1 MPASINHSPR
11 RKAMSS
17 HTSCRRLAAA
27 LSALCALVAIIPT
40 GVTLAADSTGKP
52 GGGSYDAGPT
62 PPEINN
68 PTGDE
73 PTDAGPTPPD
83 IGLPPED
90 GPETAGPTPGDVGLP
105 PDADDVGDHIDQE
118 LSTDSAD
125 ASAVSNSETQGGSDS
140 QTSVRDVTLART
152 GFPVLLLASLAG
164 VSLAAGLGLLGLR
177 RD

>member
-1 MPASINHSPR
+1 VPP
-11 RKAMSS
+11 
-17 HTSCRRLAAA
+17 TCC
-27 LSALCALVAIIPT
+27 CALGA
-40 GVTLAADSTGKP
+40 LRSRSDHSHRCHL
-52 GGGSYDAGPT
+52 SRRFDRQAGRGELRRRT
-62 PPEINN
+62 NSGEINN